1 MDIISSQQMRRLLP
15 LLTALAVTVL
25 VLSISAILYL
35 GREIFVPFALGILLS
50 FVLAPIVIGL
60 QRLNVPRSLAISAA
74 ILTATCA
81 IVALILLIFSQVANL
96 AEDLP
101 GYRATIQQKLDSV
114 AEGEARPSGPYGRA
128 LEALQ
133 GIASDIEKIGG
144 SGAVEADSPGVA
156 RPMPV
161 TIVSPGGGALAT
173 AAAVISPLL
182 GPLTTLGIV
191 IVFAIFILL
200 QREDLRNRFIRLAG
214 TDDLQQT
221 TAAIDDAAFRLS
233 RLLLFQ
239 FGMNAAFG
247 LITGAGLY
255 LIGVPSP
262 FLWGVLG
269 GILRYIPYVGGFI
282 GAGLPMM
289 LAFAVDPGWNM
300 ILWTALLY
308 IAVETAMSNI
318 VEPILYGHSSGLSPV
333 AIILAA
339 LIWAL
344 LWGPVGLI
352 LATPLTICLVVL
364 ARYVPALGIIDI
376 MFGDKP
382 ALSPPQIFYQRMLAG
397 EPQEAGLQAREFLRE
412 RALVTYY
419 DEVALEGIRIAHD
432 DVARLAVQGKR
443 LETLQHATMALVER
457 LDRVESPLPRG
468 GVVRTEAKA
477 AVEAAGPDTAGA
489 LVVQRPEDLKPE
501 WRVGRPVICISGND
515 PLDGTVAAMLA
526 QLLTRHGLTAETAA
540 WADLAKNPP
549 SAADAS
555 DVRLVCLSFL
565 EPLST
570 VHLRMMVRQVHRIA
584 PKAHVFVGIWRQ
596 RDPAMVEQL
605 STRLHT
611 DALVT
616 TFAAALVEAQKL
628 AAK

>member
-1 MDIISSQQMRRLLP
+1 MDIISSQQMRKLLP

-114 AEGEARPSGPYGRA
+114 AEGESRPSGPYGRA

-144 SGAVEADSPGVA
+144 SVPEDADVPGVA

-161 TIVSPGGGALAT
+161 TIVSSGGGTLAT

-221 TAAIDDAAFRLS
+221 TAAIDDAALRLS

-255 LIGVPSP
+255 VIGVPSP
-262 FLWGVLG
+262 FLWGILG

-382 ALSPPQIFYQRMLAG
+382 ALSPHQIFYQRMLAG

-419 DEVALEGIRIAHD
+419 DEVALEGIRLAHD

-443 LETLQHATMALVER
+443 LETLQHAAMALVER

-477 AVEAAGPDTAGA
+477 AVEAAGPDRAGA

-501 WRVGRPVICISGND
+501 WRVARPVVCISGND
-515 PLDGTVAAMLA
+515 PLDATVAAMLA
-526 QLLTRHGLTAETAA
+526 QVLTRHGLTAETVA

-549 SAADAS
+549 STADAS

-596 RDPAMVEQL
+596 RDPAMVAQL
-605 STRLHT
+605 ATRLHT

-616 TFAAALVEAQKL
+616 TFSAALVEAQKL

>member
-1 MDIISSQQMRRLLP
+1 MDIITSQQMRKLLP
-15 LLTALAVTVL
+15 LLTALAVAVL

-60 QRLNVPRSLAISAA
+60 QRLNVPRILAISAA

-81 IVALILLIFSQVANL
+81 IVALMLLIFSQVASL

-114 AEGEARPSGPYGRA
+114 AEGEARPTGPYGRA

-144 SGAVEADSPGVA
+144 DAQAPDQPGVA
-156 RPMPV
+156 QPMPV
-161 TIVSPGGGALAT
+161 TIVSAGGGALAT
-173 AAAVISPLL
+173 AAAVISPLV

-221 TAAIDDAAFRLS
+221 TAAIDDAALRLS

-308 IAVETAMSNI
+308 VAVETAMSNI
-318 VEPILYGHSSGLSPV
+318 VEPILYGHSTGLSPV

-419 DEVALEGIRIAHD
+419 DEVALEGIRLAHD
-432 DVARLAVQGKR
+432 DVARLAVQGNR
-443 LETLQHATMALVER
+443 LETLQQAALALVGR
-457 LDRVESPLPRG
+457 LDRLDSPLPRG

-501 WRVGRPVICISGND
+501 WRVARPVVCVSGND
-515 PLDGTVAAMLA
+515 PLDATVAAMLA
-526 QLLTRHGLTAETAA
+526 QVLTRHGLATEAVA
-540 WADLAKNPP
+540 WADVSKNPP
-549 SAADAS
+549 SAEEAS
-555 DVRLVCLSFL
+555 EVRLVCLSFL

-596 RDPAMVEQL
+596 RDPAMVAQL
-605 STRLHT
+605 ATRLHT

-616 TFAAALVEAQKL
+616 TFAATLVEAQRL

>member
-344 LWGPVGLI
+344 LWGPAVE
-352 LATPLTICLVVL
+352 
-364 ARYVPALGIIDI
+364 
-376 MFGDKP
+376 KP
-382 ALSPPQIFYQRMLAG
+382 AEPP
-397 EPQEAGLQAREFLRE
+397 
-412 RALVTYY
+412 
-419 DEVALEGIRIAHD
+419 
-432 DVARLAVQGKR
+432 
-443 LETLQHATMALVER
+443 
-457 LDRVESPLPRG
+457 
-468 GVVRTEAKA
+468 A
-477 AVEAAGPDTAGA
+477 A
-489 LVVQRPEDLKPE
+489 
-501 WRVGRPVICISGND
+501 
-515 PLDGTVAAMLA
+515 
-526 QLLTRHGLTAETAA
+526 
-540 WADLAKNPP
+540 
-549 SAADAS
+549 SAPW
-555 DVRLVCLSFL
+555 L
-565 EPLST
+565 
-570 VHLRMMVRQVHRIA
+570 
-584 PKAHVFVGIWRQ
+584 
-596 RDPAMVEQL
+596 
-605 STRLHT
+605 
-611 DALVT
+611 
-616 TFAAALVEAQKL
+616 
-628 AAK
+628 